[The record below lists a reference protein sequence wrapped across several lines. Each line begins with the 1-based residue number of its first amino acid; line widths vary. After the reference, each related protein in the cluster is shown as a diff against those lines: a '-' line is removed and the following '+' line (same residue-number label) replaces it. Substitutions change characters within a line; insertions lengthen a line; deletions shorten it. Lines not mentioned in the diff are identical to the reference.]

1 MALVPEP
8 MANTSHYGAIALT
21 CLKSINQLFTACQV
35 CNRLPRVIF
44 FPTTLPSHQV
54 QWLVTMNFLTNDHMV
69 MQ

>member
-1 MALVPEP
+1 MALVPQP
-8 MANTSHYGAIALT
+8 MANTLHYGASALT
-21 CLKSINQLFTACQV
+21 CFKSINKLFTACPV

-54 QWLVTMNFLTNDHMV
+54 QWLATMNFLTNDDMV